1 MIDVQKVGLVVL
13 DGWGIGTDPE
23 RDAIASA
30 ATPFFDRLRREY
42 PNAILTTHSNSVG
55 LPEGQ
60 MGNSE
65 VGHLHIGAGRVVWQE
80 LERVQRAIDRGSI
93 LEQTAFSQALARAI
107 REERPMHL
115 IGLVSDGGVHAHIDH
130 LIGLCDLAIA
140 AGVRQ
145 IFIHAFTDGRDTG
158 PRTGKG
164 FIQRLFDYSG
174 RNPQVHIASIIGRYY
189 AMDRDQR
196 WERTRRAYDL
206 LVHGTGKKASHPIAA
221 MDEAYTSGLTD
232 EFIEPICMTNADG
245 GIQKRIGTGD
255 VVIFFNFRTDRP
267 RQLTAALCQRSFPE
281 YGMEPL
287 AIKMVTMTEYDRRF
301 EGVDV
306 IFTNDHLKGTLGEVI
321 AAAGCS
327 QLRIA
332 ETEKYP
338 HVTYFFSGGR
348 EMPFSRENRILVSSP
363 KVATYDLQPEMSAPE
378 LTDRLLEAIEF
389 DRPEFFCLN
398 YANADMVGH
407 TGDMQAAMK
416 AATAVDAC
424 LARWILKALDAGYEL
439 IIIADHGNA
448 DCMLQDDGT
457 PHTAHTLNPVPV
469 IYVGKRFAGYQMRDG
484 FLTDIA
490 PTICFLMGIPASEEM
505 TGHILLFAS

>member
-13 DGWGIGTDPE
+13 DGWGIGPDRE
-23 RDAIASA
+23 RDAIACA
-30 ATPFFDRLRREY
+30 ATPFYDRLRSEY
-42 PNAILTTHSNSVG
+42 PNATLTTHSSSVG

-65 VGHLHIGAGRVVWQE
+65 VGHLHIGAGRVIWQE
-80 LERVQRAIDRGSI
+80 LERVQRAIDDRSI
-93 LEQTAFSQALARAI
+93 LEQEAFSQALAHVI
-107 REERPMHL
+107 QEERPLHL

-130 LIGLCDLAIA
+130 LIGLCDLAIE

-158 PRTGKG
+158 PRTGIG
-164 FIQRLFDYSG
+164 FIQRLVDYSTH
-174 RNPQVHIASIIGRYY
+174 NLQVHIASIIGRYY

-206 LVHGTGKKASHPIAA
+206 LVHGIGKKTSNPIGA
-221 MDEAYTSGLTD
+221 MDEAYASGLTD
-232 EFIEPICMTNADG
+232 EFIEPICLTDG
-245 GIQKRIGTGD
+245 NGGMQKRISMGD

-306 IFTNDHLKGTLGEVI
+306 IFTNAHLKGTLGEVI
-321 AAAGCS
+321 ASAGCS

-348 EMPFSRENRILVSSP
+348 EMPFPGENRILVSSP
-363 KVATYDLQPEMSAPE
+363 KVATYDLQPEMSAQE
-378 LTDRLLEAIEF
+378 VTDRLLGAVQT
-389 DRPEFFCLN
+389 DQPDFFCLN

-407 TGDMQAAMK
+407 TGDMHAAMQAA
-416 AATAVDAC
+416 ATVDTC
-424 LARWILKALDAGYEL
+424 LARWVPKALDLGYEL

-448 DCMLQDDGT
+448 DCMMQDDGT

-469 IYVGKRFAGYQMRDG
+469 IYVGKRFIRYQMKNG

-490 PTICFLMGIPASEEM
+490 PTICSLMGVPVSGEM
-505 TGHILLFAS
+505 TGQMLLFAL